1 MEVTYETARC
11 WEKNFPLYNKRFD
24 PSEGYIGDNQLA
36 VTYCSVAKK
45 FTVATITVFAAVCST
60 IICWW
65 RTLIDRWS
73 VTWAAISTT
82 AHTRGW
88 PGWHIKPQSIN
99 VCKKRSR
106 DISPGWRSTGVL
118 SSQCS
123 SVTAYEKKKIAW
135 GLFYLCRIVLVLTTD
150 IIFSEY
156 FLWLNL
162 KVVRNWR
169 CHITYTLSSGLSLR
183 FFSSCNQ
190 WSFTWNSSQSIST
203 VSFSFPL
210 WKT

>member
-1 MEVTYETARC
+1 MLPAQGLLVRERLIQIVMCGVTLMEVTYETARC
-11 WEKNFPLYNKRFD
+11 WEKHFPLYNKRCD

-82 AHTRGW
+82 AHTRGR

-106 DISPGWRSTGVL
+106 DISPGWTIYKVL
-118 SSQCS
+118 SSQYS
-123 SVTAYEKKKIAW
+123 SATVCEKKKN
-135 GLFYLCRIVLVLTTD
+135 C
-150 IIFSEY
+150 
-156 FLWLNL
+156 
-162 KVVRNWR
+162 
-169 CHITYTLSSGLSLR
+169 LR
-183 FFSSCNQ
+183 FVLLLLD
-190 WSFTWNSSQSIST
+190 
-203 VSFSFPL
+203 VSRTNNRYHF
-210 WKT
+210 